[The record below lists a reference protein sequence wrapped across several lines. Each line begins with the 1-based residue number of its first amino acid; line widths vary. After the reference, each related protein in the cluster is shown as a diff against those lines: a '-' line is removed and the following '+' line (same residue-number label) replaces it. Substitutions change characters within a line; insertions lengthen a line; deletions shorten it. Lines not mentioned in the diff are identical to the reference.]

1 MSTYQAK
8 DSQVQTRQLEAQT
21 IEFNCNL
28 VAGTTDLPTVVTVV
42 NTTLAATTI
51 TLAVLEPLTK
61 CYFAEV
67 RNRITGAVVP
77 LAAAPVLTNATI
89 VTPPGP
95 TPSSTYPEAIQVT
108 VDGTGL
114 SDVFVRMTFKIEE

>member
-8 DSQVQTRQLEAQT
+8 DSQVQSRQLEAQT

-28 VAGTTDLPTVVTVV
+28 VAGSSDLPTVVTVD
-42 NTTLAATTI
+42 NSTLATTLI

-77 LAAAPVLTNATI
+77 LLAAPLLTNATV

-95 TPSSTYPEAIQVT
+95 TPSSTYPEAVQLSVN
-108 VDGTGL
+108 GTAL
-114 SDVFVRMTFKIEE
+114 TDCFVRITFKIEE